1 MSPQR
6 QPFTDRIVR
15 QARYFLN
22 THARYEAKESFTHNC
37 VATAEELLIAWRNK
51 VPSTVRLRNQGL
63 FLRGTEGLGIPSG
76 MRVLI
81 TGGAGFL
88 GSRLARALLTR
99 GHLCQRAVTEVV
111 LADLALPAPDLAQHS
126 QVRAHTGTLLSLLD
140 ALPLDS
146 CDMIFHLASAVSAEC
161 ETDLDIGLR
170 SNLDTTRALLDA
182 LRDAGNPRFI
192 FSSSVAVFGGD
203 LDLPLPRVIHDE
215 TLPVPQSSYGIQK
228 FMCEQLLADY
238 TRRGLVDG
246 RSARLMTVA
255 VRPGKPNAAASGF
268 LSSIIREPLNGQEA
282 VCPVPPE
289 MAVAIASPQRT
300 IEGLL
305 AVAEATPD
313 IWGGRTAV
321 NLPALTVR
329 VSEMLEALEAAA
341 GRTVRERVRVEI
353 NAATVRIV
361 GGWPA
366 VFESARARRLGLSAD
381 RDFLSIVR
389 QFQAEQAAG

>member
-1 MSPQR
+1 
-6 QPFTDRIVR
+6 
-15 QARYFLN
+15 
-22 THARYEAKESFTHNC
+22 
-37 VATAEELLIAWRNK
+37 
-51 VPSTVRLRNQGL
+51 
-63 FLRGTEGLGIPSG
+63 

-99 GHLCQRAVTEVV
+99 GQLCQRAVTEVV
-111 LADLALPAPDLAQHS
+111 LADLAPPAPDLAQHS

-140 ALPLDS
+140 ALRLES
-146 CDMIFHLASAVSAEC
+146 CDVIFHLASAVSAEC
-161 ETDLDIGLR
+161 EANLDLGLR

-182 LRDAGNPRFI
+182 LRDTGSPRFI

-203 LDLPLPRVIHDE
+203 VDLPLPRVIHDE
-215 TLPVPQSSYGIQK
+215 TLPVPQSSYGVQK

-255 VRPGKPNAAASGF
+255 VRPGRPNAAASGF
-268 LSSIIREPLNGQEA
+268 LSSIIRDPSNGQEA

-289 MAVAIASPQRT
+289 MTVAIASPQRT

-313 IWGGRTAV
+313 VWGGRTAV
-321 NLPALTVR
+321 NLPALTVS
-329 VSEMLEALEAAA
+329 VSEMLDALETAA
-341 GRTVRERVRVEI
+341 GRTVRERVRFEL
-353 NAATVRIV
+353 NAATVRMV

-366 VFESARARRLGLSAD
+366 AFESARARRLGLSAD
-381 RDFLSIVR
+381 PDFLSIVR
-389 QFQAEQAAG
+389 QFQAEQAAD